1 VPRRKA
7 ILPVA
12 GKANRV
18 FKHSEVQF
26 NTRVVKFL
34 IGELEVNGAAMN
46 VNEVYQFMKSEQ
58 LAVLATVAGDGKP
71 QAALMGF
78 AVTPQLEIIFDT
90 VKSSRKYPNL
100 KKNPRVAWVV
110 GCATEITVQF
120 EGIAQELE
128 SEEELA
134 KYKKTYFQTFP
145 EGPARESWPG
155 ITYFVVRPT
164 WVRYCDYDP
173 TRRRMEEREF

>member
-1 VPRRKA
+1 MMNHVC
-7 ILPVA
+7 
-12 GKANRV
+12 
-18 FKHSEVQF
+18 KHSDVQF
-26 NTRVVKFL
+26 NTRFVNFL
-34 IGELEVNGAAMN
+34 DWELKAKGAAEMN
-46 VNEVYQFMKSEQ
+46 IGEVYQFMKSER
-58 LAVLATVAGDGKP
+58 LAVLATAGEDRRP
-71 QAALMGF
+71 EAALMGF

-100 KKNPRVAWVV
+100 KKNPRVAWVI
-110 GCATEITVQF
+110 GCATEITVQY

-134 KYKKTYFQTFP
+134 KYKRTYFEAFP
-145 EGPARESWPG
+145 DGPARGSWPG

-173 TRRRMEEREF
+173 TRTRIEEQEF